1 MPSSSLASHGN
12 TSSTL
17 SPRVTFVLLTS
28 ILFTY
33 VSASAAP
40 TPLYGVYRDAWGFS
54 PLMLTVAFAVYA
66 FGLLAS
72 LLIVGSLSDHV
83 GRRPVVLGAMMVE
96 ALALVLFLSAQD
108 IGGLILARVVQGIAT
123 GAATTALGA
132 ALLDVDRVKG
142 SVVNSIAPMV
152 GMAIGA
158 LGTSL
163 LVQYAPLPMHLSY
176 ALLLVTLVSLG
187 IAAYFMPETVTRRPG
202 AWGSLRPDLRVAR
215 HASQGM
221 WKVMPLNA
229 SLWMT
234 GGFYMSLG
242 PSLAR
247 SVTHIDTPIIGG
259 LLVCALTLSAGLV
272 ILILRNRDPRIS
284 LSLSSVMMVTGIGT
298 TLIGVALGQALVLF
312 GGTLLAGIGFG
323 SGFLGAMR
331 SIMPLAAP
339 HERAGLLAVFYTLS
353 YLAMSLP
360 AMLAG
365 LAASTIGLTYATY
378 GYGLTIMVLASSAG
392 IRTLRARFK
401 R

>member
-1 MPSSSLASHGN
+1 MS
-12 TSSTL
+12 TSITSGANPPARL
-17 SPRVTFVLLTS
+17 SPRASFILLAS

-40 TPLYGVYRDAWGFS
+40 TPLYGLYREAWGFS
-54 PLMLTVAFAVYA
+54 PLMLTVAFAIYA

-72 LLIVGSLSDHV
+72 LLTVGSLSDYV
-83 GRRPVVLGAMMVE
+83 GRRPVVLGAMAVE
-96 ALALVLFLSAQD
+96 ALALLLFLTAHD
-108 IGGLILARVVQGIAT
+108 ITGLIVARIVQGIAT
-123 GAATTALGA
+123 GAATTVLGA

-158 LGTSL
+158 LGASL
-163 LVQYAPLPMHLSY
+163 LAQYAPMPMHLSY
-176 ALLLVTLVSLG
+176 ALLLVTLVAMG
-187 IAAYFMPETVTRRPG
+187 VAACFLPETVSRRPG
-202 AWGSLRPDLRVAR
+202 AWASLRLDLSVPPQ
-215 HASQGM
+215 ASKGM

-247 SVTHIDTPIIGG
+247 SVTHINTPVIGG
-259 LLVCALTLSAGLV
+259 LLVCALTLSAGAS
-272 ILILRNRDPRIS
+272 ILTLRNREPR
-284 LSLSSVMMVTGIGT
+284 LSLAIGAVMMVLGMGV
-298 TLIGVALGQALVLF
+298 TLIGVALGQVPVLF
-312 GGTLLAGIGFG
+312 GGTFLAGFGFG
-323 SGFLGAMR
+323 AGFLGAMR
-331 SIMPLAAP
+331 SIMPLAGP

-353 YLAMSLP
+353 YLAMSIP

-365 LAASTIGLTYATY
+365 LAAGYVGLVHTTY
-378 GYGLTIMVLASSAG
+378 GYGLTIMVLASATMVG
-392 IRTLRARFK
+392 TLKARFA

>member
-1 MPSSSLASHGN
+1 MTPTFASGAN
-12 TSSTL
+12 AQARL
-17 SPRVTFVLLTS
+17 SPRVSFVLLTS

-40 TPLYGVYRDAWGFS
+40 TPLYGLYREAWGFS
-54 PLMLTVAFAVYA
+54 PLMLTVAFAIYA
-66 FGLLAS
+66 FGLLGS
-72 LLIVGSLSDHV
+72 LLIVGSLSDYV
-83 GRRPVVLGAMMVE
+83 GRRPVVLGAMAVE
-96 ALALVLFLSAQD
+96 ALALVLFLTAHD
-108 IGGLILARVVQGIAT
+108 ITGLIVARIVQGIAT

-163 LVQYAPLPMHLSY
+163 LAQYAPLPMHLSY
-176 ALLLVTLVSLG
+176 ALLLITLVSLG
-187 IAAYFMPETVTRRPG
+187 IAACFLPETVTRRPG
-202 AWGSLRPDLRVAR
+202 AWASLRLDVKVAPQ
-215 HASQGM
+215 ASKGM

-247 SVTHIDTPIIGG
+247 SVTHIDTPLMGG
-259 LLVCALTLSAGLV
+259 LLVSALTLSAGAS
-272 ILILRNRDPRIS
+272 ILTLRNREPRLALDIGA
-284 LSLSSVMMVTGIGT
+284 VAMVLGMGI
-298 TLIGVALGQALVLF
+298 TLIGVALGQVPILF
-312 GGTLLAGIGFG
+312 GGTFFAGFG
-323 SGFLGAMR
+323 FGAGFLGAMR

-353 YLAMSLP
+353 YLAMSVP

-365 LAASTIGLTYATY
+365 LATGYIGLVNATY
-378 GYGLTIMVLASSAG
+378 GYGLTIMVLAG
-392 IRTLRARFK
+392 FTMVRTLKSHFSR
-401 R
+401 

>member
-1 MPSSSLASHGN
+1 MPPSVAAQAT
-12 TSSTL
+12 TSSPL
-17 SPRVTFVLLTS
+17 SQRATFILLTS

-40 TPLYGVYRDAWGFS
+40 TPLYGLYREAWGFS

-96 ALALVLFLSAQD
+96 ALSLVLFLSAQD
-108 IGGLILARVVQGIAT
+108 IGGLILARVVQGVAT

-187 IAAYFMPETVTRRPG
+187 IAACYMPETVSRRPG
-202 AWGSLRPDLRVAR
+202 AWASLRPNLRVAP
-215 HASQGM
+215 HASSGM
-221 WKVMPLNA
+221 WKIMPLNA

-234 GGFYMSLG
+234 GGFFMSLG

-247 SVTHIDTPIIGG
+247 SVTHIDTPVIGG
-259 LLVCALTLSAGLV
+259 LLVCALTLSAGAS
-272 ILILRNRDPRIS
+272 ILILRNRDPRLS
-284 LSLSSVMMVTGIGT
+284 LNLSSVTMVTGIGI
-298 TLIGVALGQALVLF
+298 TLTGVALGQVPVLF
-312 GGTLLAGIGFG
+312 GGTFLAGIGFG
-323 SGFLGAMR
+323 AGFLGAMR

-353 YLAMSLP
+353 YLAMSVP

-365 LAASTIGLTYATY
+365 LAASHIGLANATY
-378 GYGLTIMVLASSAG
+378 GYGLIIMTLAGSAG
-392 IRTLRARFK
+392 IRSLRARLS